1 MKISFNWLKDYIKTD
16 LTVEQVSKILTDIG
30 LEVEGLEKIESIKG
44 GLNGIV
50 IGEVLTKTKH
60 PNADR
65 LNITTVDI
73 GLDNPLQIVCGA
85 PNVDVGQKVP
95 VATIGTTLYSA
106 QDSFKIKKGKIRG
119 EVSEGMICSEDELGL
134 GNDHDGIMILDPN
147 TKVGTLGADYF
158 KIESDYI
165 IEIGLTPN
173 RSDAMSHIGVARDL
187 HAALNHQNIKSNF
200 KLPEIK
206 NFKVPEFQMDVFIEN
221 HDACPRYSGICI
233 KNVKV
238 EHSPTWLQNRL
249 KSIGLTPINNI
260 VDITNYVLH
269 ETGQPLHAF
278 DKNAIKGSKI
288 KVQQLKE
295 KTKFTTLDNIT
306 RELSNEDLMI
316 CDGENNGMC
325 IAGVFGGLNSGVTD
339 KTTNLF
345 IESAYFNPINIRKT
359 AKRHALSTDASFR
372 FERSVDPNL
381 VIYALKRSVNLIL
394 DIAGGEVSSAIVDLY
409 PNKIS
414 NFEIN
419 LSFEKVNKIL
429 GHNIEPNIII
439 DILKSLEIDVI
450 SENNKTIKLSV
461 PPYRVDVRREE
472 DVIEEI
478 LRIYGYNNIKLPNF
492 LKSSLNFSNKINQEH
507 IQNIISD
514 LLSSMGFNECMNNSL
529 TKSSYNIYIDESDDQ
544 HVVKLLNPLS
554 KDLDSLRQ
562 SLLFSSLENTSFN
575 INRKSSDLS
584 FYEFGKTYSYDK
596 EYKEYKK
603 LIITATGYD
612 TVENWKNKRRKKDFF
627 WLKNKVESVLNRL
640 GLKNYKGNHSS
651 ISFLTD
657 GYKFSIKKDDLVN
670 FGYVKIELQKKFDIK
685 QPVLH
690 AEFNWDLILKHLKLN
705 NTKVKSINKFP
716 VVRRDLALLI
726 DKETEFKTL
735 KNIAFQC
742 EQKLLK
748 EVNLFDEYQGEKLP
762 NGKKSYALSF
772 VLEDHEKTLQDHQIE
787 SIIEKLITAF
797 KEKANAEVRM

>member
-50 IGEVLTKTKH
+50 VGEVLTKTKH

-119 EVSEGMICSEDELGL
+119 EVSEGMICAEDELGL

-206 NFKVPEFQMDVFIEN
+206 DFKVPEFQMDVFIEN

-238 EHSPTWLQNRL
+238 EHSPKWLQNRL

-409 PNKIS
+409 PNKVS

-419 LSFEKVNKIL
+419 LGFEKVNKIL

-461 PPYRVDVRREE
+461 PPYRFDVRREE

-514 LLSSMGFNECMNNSL
+514 LLSSMGFNECINNSL

-554 KDLDSLRQ
+554 QDLDSLRQ

-670 FGYVKIELQKKFDIK
+670 FGYVKDELQKKFDIK

>member
-16 LTVEQVSKILTDIG
+16 LTVKQVSKILTDIG

-44 GLNGIV
+44 GLKGIV
-50 IGEVLTKTKH
+50 IGEVLAKIKH

-73 GLDNPLQIVCGA
+73 GLDDPLQIVCGA

-106 QDSFKIKKGKIRG
+106 EDSFKIKKGKIRG
-119 EVSEGMICSEDELGL
+119 QISEGMICAEDELGL
-134 GNDHDGIMILDPN
+134 GNDHDGIMILEPN

-158 KIESDYI
+158 KIASDYI

-200 KLPEIK
+200 KLPEIAD
-206 NFKVPEFQMDVFIEN
+206 FKMPESKMDIFVEN
-221 HDACPRYSGICI
+221 HDSCPRYSGICI

-238 EHSPTWLQNRL
+238 DHSPSWLQNRL
-249 KSIGLTPINNI
+249 KSIGLSPINNI

-278 DKNAIKGSKI
+278 DKNLIKGSKI
-288 KVQQLKE
+288 QVQQLKR
-295 KTKFTTLDNIT
+295 KTKFTTLDNVE
-306 RELSNEDLMI
+306 RELSDEDLMI

-325 IAGVFGGLNSGVTD
+325 IAGVFGGLKSGVTN
-339 KTTNLF
+339 KTTDLF

-372 FERSVDPNL
+372 FERSVDPNM

-394 DIAGGEVSSAIVDLY
+394 DIAGGEVSSSIVDLY

-429 GHNIEPNIII
+429 GHTIAPNVII
-439 DILKSLEIDVI
+439 DILKNLEIDII
-450 SENNKTIKLSV
+450 SENNETIKLSV
-461 PPYRVDVRREE
+461 PPYRFDVRREE
-472 DVIEEI
+472 DIIEEI
-478 LRIYGYNNIKLPNF
+478 LRIYGYNNIKLPHY
-492 LKSSLNFSNKINQEH
+492 LKSSLSFSNKINQEH

-514 LLSSMGFNECMNNSL
+514 LLSSMGFNECINNSL
-529 TKSSYNIYIDESDDQ
+529 TKSSYNTYITESDDQ
-544 HVVKLLNPLS
+544 HIVKLLNPLS
-554 KDLDSLRQ
+554 QDLDSLRQ
-562 SLLFSSLENTSFN
+562 SLLFSSLENISFN

-584 FYEFGKTYSYDK
+584 FYEFGKTYSYNK
-596 EYKEYKK
+596 EYKEFKK

-612 TVENWKNKRRKKDFF
+612 TEENWNNKRREKDFF
-627 WLKNKVESVLNRL
+627 WLKNKVETVLNRL
-640 GLKNYKGNHSS
+640 GLLNYKGSLSS
-651 ISFLTD
+651 FSFLTD
-657 GYKFSIKKDDLVN
+657 GYKFSIKKDGLVN
-670 FGYVKIELQKKFDIK
+670 FGYVNNDLQKKFDIK
-685 QPVLH
+685 QSILY
-690 AEFNWDLILKHLKLN
+690 AEFDWDLILKHLKLN
-705 NTKVKSINKFP
+705 NTKIKSINKFP

-735 KNIAFQC
+735 RNIAFQS
-742 EQKLLK
+742 EQKHLK
-748 EVNLFDEYQGEKLP
+748 EVNLFDEYEGEKLP
-762 NGKKSYALSF
+762 DGKKSYALSF

-787 SIIEKLITAF
+787 SIVEKLITAF